1 MVPRFGGAFRP
12 ALGADKGEPG
22 TDRIR
27 THLGKAAE
35 LGTGRFRTGD
45 PESVVAAEP
54 HHRQNG
60 GVAGERLAAPDLPV
74 FEQDQFQ
81 LVRSRIEPDLAG
93 LGLEAHPALDCIVP
107 A

>member
-45 PESVVAAEP
+45 PESVVAAS
-54 HHRQNG
+54 HTIGRTAASLVNG
-60 GVAGERLAAPDLPV
+60 WPRRTC
-74 FEQDQFQ
+74 
-81 LVRSRIEPDLAG
+81 RSSSRTSSSWF
-93 LGLEAHPALDCIVP
+93 VP
-107 A
+107 ELSPS